1 MPADQPVFVVSAAGI
16 SPATHTVANGGCVL
30 VRNADTVSHD
40 VAPDPVR
47 SCPELIG
54 RTTLAPGDAW
64 DWCGFQGG
72 PKECG
77 LQDPT
82 RTISGGAQDPAFAA
96 TIHVAAP

>member
-1 MPADQPVFVVSAAGI
+1 
-16 SPATHTVANGGCVL
+16 
-30 VRNADTVSHD
+30 VSHD
-40 VAPDPVR
+40 VAPDPVH

-72 PKECG
+72 PKICG

-82 RTISGGAQDPAFAA
+82 RTIPGGAQDPAFSA
-96 TIHVAAP
+96 TIQVAGP